1 MYWYQYWA
9 KKKNWKMVLKKV
21 FFKLMNNAVFGKLW
35 EMWEIIEM
43 LNLSQQI
50 NKRMQS
56 TDSIKSF
63 AYGARTDLV
72 SEKEVIKCDNITK
85 LYKHD

>member
-1 MYWYQYWA
+1 
-9 KKKNWKMVLKKV
+9 
-21 FFKLMNNAVFGKLW
+21 
-35 EMWEIIEM
+35 M

-56 TDSIKSF
+56 IDSIKTF
-63 AYGARTDLV
+63 AYGTRTDLV

-85 LYKHD
+85 LYKQD